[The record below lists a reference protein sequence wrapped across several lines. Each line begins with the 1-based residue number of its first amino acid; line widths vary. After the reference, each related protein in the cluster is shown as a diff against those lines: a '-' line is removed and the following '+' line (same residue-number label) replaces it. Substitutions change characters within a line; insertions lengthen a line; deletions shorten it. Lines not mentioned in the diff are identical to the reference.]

1 MLYPESLLSASPP
14 EAHNL
19 LFHSKSSLAA
29 LGGCFSPHLS
39 ISDSTT
45 LVHSMYSSKGN
56 VPRNVGLPIDSYLHK
71 LTHTCTFLYFLS
83 HGDGR
88 RHARAS
94 SVPGTRQKNMK
105 LAPCPVSTY
114 LPLTAPFLP
123 YLPVPPSHRSR
134 DYQPSK
140 LAAGEEVT
148 KQSAEVRAG
157 SWLGDL
163 DP

>member
-1 MLYPESLLSASPP
+1 M
-14 EAHNL
+14 
-19 LFHSKSSLAA
+19 
-29 LGGCFSPHLS
+29 
-39 ISDSTT
+39 D
-45 LVHSMYSSKGN
+45 
-56 VPRNVGLPIDSYLHK
+56 LPIDSYLHK

-88 RHARAS
+88 CHARAS

-123 YLPVPPSHRSR
+123 YVPVPPSHRSR

-140 LAAGEEVT
+140 LAVGEEVT
-148 KQSAEVRAG
+148 KRVPR
-157 SWLGDL
+157 LGL
-163 DP
+163 APGLGI